1 MLKNY
6 LKTTLRTLL
15 REKTST
21 SVNIAGLTFGVTCC
35 LILFLIL
42 RDGASYDK
50 HHSNYERIYRV
61 VSQSQENGRE
71 AYTQGIAPALPDAF
85 KEDFPEAE
93 AVAFTSY
100 RRSSLVGVQQP
111 DGTYKKYEEPKGLVI
126 TEPSFF
132 RIFDRKLLIGDSQKG
147 LDDPNEAIISQKW
160 AIRYFGKEEGAVGKI
175 VRYDDRD
182 YTITGVMEDYPA
194 TTDLPFDLML
204 SYITVKKGFDE
215 TGWGSVS
222 DQDNCYF
229 LLKVGEDIGQIRSRV
244 PAFIKKHI
252 GSEGADKKNFI
263 IQPLKDLHS
272 DGRFSNYNK
281 RMPQEAKVAFIVI
294 GIFLLLMACI
304 NFINL
309 TTAEAVRRTKE
320 VGIRKILGST
330 SFQLLVKFTGETF
343 IVTVISV
350 MAALALTEML
360 LVRINTFLDL
370 SLALNLGSDLRIWIF
385 LVSVILAVSLFSGL
399 YPAYVMSRF
408 RPVQVVKGQT
418 GVANNS
424 GFNLRRS
431 LVVAQFFISQ
441 LFIIG
446 TIVVL
451 RQMEFMDNHY
461 LGFQKDAIMTV
472 PIPERGDVAAS
483 SRMRALKDEI
493 LRLSEV
499 GGATLSNA
507 PPSSAMVLSSGFK
520 VLENGEEL
528 STQVKQV
535 DGDYLTV
542 FDIEVVAGQDLAD
555 LDTMTGFVVNEK
567 FVETAG
573 YESNEAIIGKEIDFW
588 GKRLPVKGVVGNF
601 STRSLEKPIEPV
613 ILTNDIGGYSNLSI
627 RLASDDMQ
635 ASIEKIQAL
644 WRNAYPE
651 YIFKYTFMDEQIR
664 NLYRGERKMSAMISV
679 FASVAVFIGCLGLFG
694 LISFMA
700 NQKTKEVGIRK
711 VLGASVGNIVL
722 LFSREFVKLILIG
735 FALAAPLAG
744 FVMDKFLQEY
754 TFSIRLGPAIYLM
767 ALGIAFLVALVT
779 VGIRSFRAASANPVQ
794 SLRSE

>member
-21 SVNIAGLTFGVTCC
+21 SVNIAGLTLGITCC

-50 HHSNYERIYRV
+50 HHLNFDRIYRV
-61 VSQSQENGRE
+61 VSQSEENGRD
-71 AYTQGIAPALPDAF
+71 AYTQGIAPALPEAF
-85 KEDFPEAE
+85 REDFPEAE
-93 AVAFTSY
+93 EVAFTSY
-100 RRSSLVGVQQP
+100 RRSSLIGVQQP
-111 DGTYKKYEEPKGLVI
+111 DGAFKKYEEPTGLAI

-132 RIFDRKLLIGDSQKG
+132 RIFDRKMLIGDSQKG
-147 LDDPNEAIISQKW
+147 LDDPNEAIISKKW
-160 AIRYFGKEEGAVGKI
+160 AIRYFGGEEDAVGKL

-182 YTITGVMEDYPA
+182 YSITGVMEDYPT

-204 SYITVKKGFDE
+204 SYVTVKKGFDE
-215 TGWGSVS
+215 AGWESIS

-229 LLKVGEDIGQIRSRV
+229 LLGAGEDVGQIRSRV
-244 PAFIKKHI
+244 PAFIRKHLGMEDAEKK
-252 GSEGADKKNFI
+252 DLI
-263 IQPLKDLHS
+263 IQPLKELHTDS
-272 DGRFSNYNK
+272 RFGNYNK
-281 RMPQEAKVAFIVI
+281 RMPREAKIAFIII
-294 GIFLLLMACI
+294 GSFLLLMACI

-330 SFQLLVKFTGETF
+330 RFQVMVKFTGETF
-343 IVTVISV
+343 IVTLISV
-350 MAALALTEML
+350 IAALALTELL
-360 LVRINTFLDL
+360 LVRVNTFLDL
-370 SLALNLGSDLRIWIF
+370 SLALNLAGDLRIWAF
-385 LVSVILAVSLFSGL
+385 LVAVVLLVSLMSGL
-399 YPAYVMSRF
+399 YPAYVISRF
-408 RPVQVVKGQT
+408 RPVQVAKGQT
-418 GVANNS
+418 GVANAS
-424 GFNLRRS
+424 GFNVRRS

-446 TIVVL
+446 TIVVV
-451 RQMEFMDNHY
+451 RQMDFMDSY
-461 LGFQKDAIMTV
+461 DLGFRKDAILTI
-472 PIPERGDVAAS
+472 PIPERGSTAAS
-483 SRMRALKDEI
+483 SKMRTLKDEL
-493 LRLSEV
+493 LRLSDV

-542 FDIEVVAGQDLAD
+542 FDIDLVAGENLAD

-573 YESNEAIIGKEIDFW
+573 FESNEAIIGKEIDFW
-588 GKRLPVKGVVGNF
+588 GRRLPVKGVVGNF

-613 ILTNDIGGYSNLSI
+613 MLTNDIGGYNNISVRLS
-627 RLASDDMQ
+627 SDDMQ
-635 ASIEKIQAL
+635 ASIEKIQGL
-644 WRNAYPE
+644 WQKAYPE

-679 FASVAVFIGCLGLFG
+679 FAFVAVFIGCLGLFG

-711 VLGASVGNIVL
+711 VLGASVANIVL

-754 TFSIRLGPAIYLM
+754 TFSIQLGPAIYLM
-767 ALGIAFLVALVT
+767 ALGIAFFVALIT
-779 VGIRSFRAASANPVQ
+779 VGIRSFKAASANPVQ